1 MKLLKNYIDY
11 INKLSEKT
19 GKIVAWLSTILVLL
33 VCYDVAQRYIF
44 KTTTVAFLDAEKYLF
59 AIMFLMGAS
68 YTLKHNAH
76 VRVDVFYAKAVPK
89 SRAWIDFLGG
99 VLFLVPFCLMMI
111 YVGVKYTL
119 VSWGY
124 NEGSPEPGGLPA
136 RYIIKSFIPI
146 SFSFLFLQATA
157 FVFTAL
163 LAILGEKNKKGE
175 DYYA

>member
-1 MKLLKNYIDY
+1 
-11 INKLSEKT
+11 
-19 GKIVAWLSTILVLL
+19 VAWLSSILVLL
-33 VCYDVAQRYIF
+33 VCYDVTQRYIF

-59 AIMFLMGAS
+59 AIMFLMGAG
-68 YTLKHNAH
+68 YTLKNNAH
-76 VRVDVFYAKAVPK
+76 VRVDIFYAKALPK
-89 SRAWIDFLGG
+89 NKAWVDFIGG
-99 VLFLVPFCLMMI
+99 IFFLIPFCIMMI

-136 RYIIKSFIPI
+136 RYLIKAFIPI
-146 SFSFLFLQATA
+146 SFSFLLLQATA
-157 FVFTAL
+157 FAFSAL